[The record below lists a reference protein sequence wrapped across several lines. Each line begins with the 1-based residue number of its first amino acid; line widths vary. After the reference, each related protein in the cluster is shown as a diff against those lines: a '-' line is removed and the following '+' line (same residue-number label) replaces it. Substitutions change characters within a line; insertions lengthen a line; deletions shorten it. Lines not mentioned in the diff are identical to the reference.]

1 MDDTVARRIVI
12 AGAGIGGLTAALAFA
27 KRGYC
32 VQVFEQAA
40 HLEAAGAGIQLSP
53 NATHIL
59 DRLGVLERLR
69 QFAVQPQ
76 AVILKDAAS
85 LRTLA
90 AVPLGASALA
100 RWKSPYLVTHRGD
113 LQKQLVDQ
121 VAEIPEIRLATGAR
135 VEGVSC
141 HSRGITA
148 SVAIGSKAEEIGGLL
163 MVGADGV
170 WSTTRGLLGTTG
182 ASSFTGELAWR
193 ATMAADTPSGKAIA
207 ELAPSDC
214 VTTFLHPGFHLVAY
228 PMSGGAAFN
237 LVAFTR
243 GERIAKGWSGSADL
257 AILDQALR
265 GIAPA
270 LARIAR
276 DAGPWTAWPVHTVGP
291 GNGWTSS
298 DGIALIGDAAH
309 AMTPFAAQGAA
320 MAIEDGVTLAAY
332 IAERPANLPDALAAW
347 EKSRKTR
354 IARVARRGALNHLAW
369 HAAGPVA
376 LARNLLLKMRPSQK
390 LAADLDWLY
399 GWRAPEAANPLANR
413 TER

>member
-27 KRGYC
+27 RRGYC
-32 VQVFEQAA
+32 VQMFEQAA
-40 HLEAAGAGIQLSP
+40 RLEAAGAGIQLSP

-69 QFAVQPQ
+69 PFAVQPQ

-90 AVPLGASALA
+90 TVPLGTSAQA

-113 LQKQLVDQ
+113 LQKALVDQ

-135 VEGVSC
+135 VEGVTC

-148 SVAIGSKAEEIGGLL
+148 SVAAGSKTQEIGGVL

-170 WSTTRGLLGTTG
+170 WSTMRGLVGTQI
-182 ASSFTGELAWR
+182 ASKFTGELAWR
-193 ATMAADTPSGKAIA
+193 ATMAADTPSGAAFAQITS
-207 ELAPSDC
+207 PNC

-228 PMSGGAAFN
+228 PMRGGAAFN
-237 LVAFTR
+237 LVAFTK
-243 GERIAKGWSGSADL
+243 GERIAEGWSGSPNL
-257 AILDQALR
+257 SILDKALH

-270 LARIAR
+270 LARIAH

-291 GNGWTSS
+291 GNDWTSP

-320 MAIEDGVTLAAY
+320 MAVEDGATLAAY
-332 IAERPANLPDALAAW
+332 VEGHRENLPEALAAW
-347 EKSRKTR
+347 EKSRKAR

-376 LARNLLLKMRPSQK
+376 LARNLLLKMRAPQK

-399 GWRAPEAANPLANR
+399 GWRAPEPTDPMSSR
-413 TER
+413 TEK

>member
-27 KRGYC
+27 RRGYC

-40 HLEAAGAGIQLSP
+40 RLEAAGAGIQLSP

-59 DRLGVLERLR
+59 DRLGVLELLR
-69 QFAVQPQ
+69 RSAVRPQ

-90 AVPLGASALA
+90 TVPLGESGQA

-113 LQKQLVDQ
+113 LQKAMLDR
-121 VAEIPEIRLATGAR
+121 AASIPEIRLATGAR
-135 VEGVSC
+135 IEGVTC

-148 SVAIGSKAEEIGGLL
+148 SVAIGSKIEEVGGLL

-170 WSTTRGLLGTTG
+170 WSTMREHIG
-182 ASSFTGELAWR
+182 AQVASRFTGELAWR
-193 ATMAADTPSGKAIA
+193 ATMAANTLSGAAFA
-207 ELAPSDC
+207 ELAAPDSI
-214 VTTFLHPGFHLVAY
+214 TTFLHPGFHLVAY
-228 PMSGGAAFN
+228 PMRGGAAFN
-237 LVAFTR
+237 LVAFTK
-243 GERIAKGWSGSADL
+243 GERIAEGWSASADPS
-257 AILDQALR
+257 ILDKALH

-276 DAGPWTAWPVHTVGP
+276 EAGPWTAWPVHTVDP
-291 GNGWTSS
+291 GNEWTSPE
-298 DGIALIGDAAH
+298 GIALIGDAAH
-309 AMTPFAAQGAA
+309 ALTPFAAQGAA
-320 MAIEDGVTLAAY
+320 MAVEDGATLAAY
-332 IAERPANLPDALAAW
+332 VAGRPENLPEALAAW
-347 EKSRKTR
+347 EKPRKAR

-369 HAAGPVA
+369 HAVGPVA
-376 LARNLLLKMRPSQK
+376 LARNLLLKMRTPQK

-399 GWRAPEAANPLANR
+399 GWRAPETTDPMNSR
-413 TER
+413 TH